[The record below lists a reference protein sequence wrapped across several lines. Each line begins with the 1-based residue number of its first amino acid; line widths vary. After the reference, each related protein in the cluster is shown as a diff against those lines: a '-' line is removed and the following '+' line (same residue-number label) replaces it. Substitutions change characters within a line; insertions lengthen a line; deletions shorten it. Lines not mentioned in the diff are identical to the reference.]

1 MKMEQNKRIL
11 LVHPEIS
18 RTKYNFAGIIDN
30 EPLELEYLW
39 TALENAGFEPHIWD
53 GQVETEPFVKRLS
66 ELSPAAVY
74 ICGRTRQE
82 GFMKEYACERLYR
95 DARILSIY
103 EGTSQLQVVA
113 AMKGI
118 ASGAYLKQIE
128 SYDAR
133 VAEGLA
139 AGLGEKAAPA
149 AELQRCLDVLRK
161 ATDGYRRFYELAATE
176 GTTSERFE
184 HATRALTEVLAAI
197 VMGYLLLLDSQRDAR
212 FLSSCQYFVRE
223 AIGQASRHIA
233 TLENC

>member
-82 GFMKEYACERLYR
+82 GFMKEYARAAKSAGAVTMIGGLHAQRCASRFFTDYILRRRYCS
-95 DARILSIY
+95 ARSRAVY
-103 EGTSQLQVVA
+103 AQ
-113 AMKGI
+113 
-118 ASGAYLKQIE
+118 Y
-128 SYDAR
+128 
-133 VAEGLA
+133 
-139 AGLGEKAAPA
+139 AGSA
-149 AELQRCLDVLRK
+149 AEN
-161 ATDGYRRFYELAATE
+161 G
-176 GTTSERFE
+176 
-184 HATRALTEVLAAI
+184 
-197 VMGYLLLLDSQRDAR
+197 
-212 FLSSCQYFVRE
+212 
-223 AIGQASRHIA
+223 
-233 TLENC
+233 